1 MKNEMIIDKANK
13 ILTVTKDFMMK
24 AGQFGTPEFEKALE
38 AKQNFPGF
46 TLVVRTIK
54 RNSEKWTYGKL
65 TYDRMEDFI
74 QNHEKDVETREAKLK
89 EFELVKA
96 WAKTQKAAYAKVK
109 EWFLNEYKEDFK
121 KEQEAQKKTKEN
133 G

>member
-1 MKNEMIIDKANK
+1 MIIDKASK
-13 ILTVTKDFMMK
+13 TLTVTKDFMMK

-109 EWFLNEYKEDFK
+109 EWFLNEYKEEFRK
-121 KEQEAQKKTKEN
+121 QEQEAKEKF
-133 G
+133 

>member
-1 MKNEMIIDKANK
+1 MIIDKTSK
-13 ILTVTKDFMMK
+13 TLTVTKDFMMK

-109 EWFLNEYKEDFK
+109 EWFLNEYKEEFRK
-121 KEQEAQKKTKEN
+121 QEQEAKEKF
-133 G
+133 

>member
-13 ILTVTKDFMMK
+13 TLTVTKDFMMK

-109 EWFLNEYKEDFK
+109 EWFLNEYKDDFK
-121 KEQEAQKKTKEN
+121 KEQEAQKKAKEN

>member
-13 ILTVTKDFMMK
+13 TLTVTKDFMMK

-65 TYDRMEDFI
+65 TYDRMEREFA
-74 QNHEKDVETREAKLK
+74 EKLEEIRKRYE
-89 EFELVKA
+89 
-96 WAKTQKAAYAKVK
+96 
-109 EWFLNEYKEDFK
+109 
-121 KEQEAQKKTKEN
+121 
-133 G
+133 

>member
-1 MKNEMIIDKANK
+1 MKNEMIIDKASK
-13 ILTVTKDFMMK
+13 TLTVTKDFMMK

-109 EWFLNEYKEDFK
+109 EWFLNEYKEEFRK
-121 KEQEAQKKTKEN
+121 QEQEAKEKF
-133 G
+133 

>member
-1 MKNEMIIDKANK
+1 MKNEMIIDKASK
-13 ILTVTKDFMMK
+13 TLTVTKDFMMK

-38 AKQNFPGF
+38 AKQNFPDF

-109 EWFLNEYKEDFK
+109 EWFLNEYKEEFRK
-121 KEQEAQKKTKEN
+121 QEQEAKEN

>member
-13 ILTVTKDFMMK
+13 TLTVTKDFMMK
-24 AGQFGTPEFEKALE
+24 AGQFGTPEFEMALE

-74 QNHEKDVETREAKLK
+74 QNHEKDVETRKAKLK

-109 EWFLNEYKEDFK
+109 EWFLNEYKDDFK
-121 KEQEAQKKTKEN
+121 KEQEAQKKAKEN